1 MTRDHDGTGTFI
13 GGLVVGLALGA
24 AIGVLFAPAS
34 GAVTRR
40 RLRRKAEDLRE
51 QAEDSLDE
59 VGTRARRAAARF
71 RD

>member
-1 MTRDHDGTGTFI
+1 MTRDQDGTGTFI

>member
-1 MTRDHDGTGTFI
+1 MRRDHDGTGTFI

-40 RLRRKAEDLRE
+40 RLRRRAEDLRE